1 MEKKQSSCA
10 RFELLEQNFARFELV
25 EQNLESQAG
34 EAVKVEKADQ
44 EAGSE
49 IFAD

>member
-10 RFELLEQNFARFELV
+10 RFELLENFARFELL